1 MISKVLKAKSE
12 SKATA
17 KASSKPSAVYDNK
30 GSALR
35 LVNYMEHEALEQG
48 ENGKYFSQDRDGVDK
63 EQVVLSIDSNVK
75 GLKKEDS
82 KFYSLIISPSASEL
96 AHIGSDEEK
105 LKQYTRQVMEN
116 YAANFNLPDG
126 KKLEGKDLVWYGII
140 HREREYSG
148 TDIQVKEG
156 RVRSGQRKEGDQ
168 THIHI
173 IVSRRDSE
181 QQISLTPTGPRS
193 RFPAQNWQEKNA
205 SDFQKMYGFE
215 GKSHFSKD
223 AYKEQKLRERVAAFK
238 EKHQLGGYL
247 SVDRIA
253 FMGKE
258 QGFGKMFYRNLK
270 TLETTLEKGI
280 RPSDPYSGLDRK
292 NLYRQYRIE
301 RGYELDSKA
310 ERALNRQV
318 VSLRSEYLKEHG
330 VALTELELSTDK
342 IKKAYAGHEH
352 KWKFYQNLS
361 QLKDTILKT
370 GTLPAYYQR
379 RLEMRATTEEIAAN
393 KENYRA
399 SRKESVREP
408 ANGLVNEDSKAEDEI
423 KSQSKEANQKISQ
436 EKAEQSFDKSGHG
449 KSDSDKGVEPLEG
462 SNGSSGVSKI
472 AAGLSMLQNIL
483 SGMNDG
489 GTGGKEVEWGKMSKK
504 HKKTKEKQNNQ
515 EYSL

>member
-1 MISKVLKAKSE
+1 M
-12 SKATA
+12 
-17 KASSKPSAVYDNK
+17 SAQAQADAARVAGK
-30 GSALR
+30 
-35 LVNYMEHEALEQG
+35 ALEQG
-48 ENGKYFSQDRDGVDK
+48 ESGKYFSQDRDGVDK

-156 RVRSGQRKEGDQ
+156 RVRSCQRKEGDQ

-205 SDFQKMYGFE
+205 SDFQKMYGYQ
-215 GKSHFSKD
+215 KQTHFSKD
-223 AYKEQKLRERVAAFK
+223 AYKEEKLRERLAAFK

-258 QGFGKMFYRNLK
+258 HGFGKMFYRNLK

-280 RPSDPYSGLDRK
+280 RPSDPYSGLDRRSLHK
-292 NLYRQYRIE
+292 QYRTE
-301 RGYELDSKA
+301 RNYHLDTKS

-318 VSLRSEYLKEHG
+318 VNLRSAYLKEHG
-330 VALTELELSTDK
+330 VALTELELSTEK
-342 IKKAYAGHEH
+342 IKKAYAEHAH
-352 KWKFYQNLS
+352 KWKFYQNLA
-361 QLKDTILKT
+361 QLKDTLLKT
-370 GTLPAYYQR
+370 GDLPSDYQQ
-379 RLEMRATTEEIAAN
+379 RLVKKATSEEIAAN
-393 KENYRA
+393 KENHRA
-399 SRKESVREP
+399 NRKEFVREP
-408 ANGLVNEDSKAEDEI
+408 ANGLVNDNTQAKGMMNSH
-423 KSQSKEANQKISQ
+423 QREADQKISQ
-436 EKAEQSFDKSGHG
+436 DKSFN
-449 KSDSDKGVEPLEG
+449 KSDDSKGFDPSEG
-462 SNGSSGVSKI
+462 SGDSGGSKI
-472 AAGLSMLQNIL
+472 TASLSMLENFL
-483 SGMNDG
+483 SGMSDG
-489 GTGGKEVEWGKMSKK
+489 LGSGKDVEWGERVKK
-504 HKKTKEKQNNQ
+504 RHKPKEQQNDKG
-515 EYSL
+515 YSL